1 MASLLLSVIYL
12 AFVSLGLPDALLGSA
27 WPVMQ
32 GALNAPLSFAGAV
45 SMVISGGTIL
55 SSLLSDRMTRKLGAG
70 LVTALSVL
78 MTAAALLGFSLC
90 SAPWMLILW
99 AVPYGLGAGAVDAA
113 LNNYVALHYSSR
125 HMSWLHC
132 MWGVGASISPF
143 IMSLALQRGWGWQMG
158 YRSVSYIQLAL
169 TALLFLSLPLW
180 KKRTNET
187 AESNES
193 VEPAKRQSIGQLLR
207 LPGVPLI
214 LLTFLATAPWKAR
227 RGCGPAVI
235 LSTPGAWR
243 RKLPPALPAC
253 TFWALP
259 LAVF

>member
-1 MASLLLSVIYL
+1 MVSLLLSVIYL
-12 AFVSLGLPDALLGSA
+12 AFISLGLPDALLGSA

-113 LNNYVALHYSSR
+113 P
-125 HMSWLHC
+125 
-132 MWGVGASISPF
+132 AS
-143 IMSLALQRGWGWQMG
+143 AR
-158 YRSVSYIQLAL
+158 
-169 TALLFLSLPLW
+169 LL
-180 KKRTNET
+180 
-187 AESNES
+187 
-193 VEPAKRQSIGQLLR
+193 
-207 LPGVPLI
+207 
-214 LLTFLATAPWKAR
+214 
-227 RGCGPAVI
+227 
-235 LSTPGAWR
+235 
-243 RKLPPALPAC
+243 
-253 TFWALP
+253 
-259 LAVF
+259 